1 MARFSLNNSGT
12 GPIGPE
18 GPVGPQGPE
27 SINYVG
33 VGWYNDVS
41 YQKNDTIL
49 YIFTDPFNGLE
60 TTGLL
65 RWKSEVPSVPGE
77 NDPMGYTGWVDVWDV
92 LGYTQ
97 QGIAGEQGPAGAD
110 GAPGA
115 DGAQGEV
122 GYPAFLYDPR
132 RTGTDQY
139 KAGSIVE
146 FGGSYFI
153 ALFDNDAVPPL
164 GDPQSGTYWAAYS
177 FVGPQGEQG
186 LPGDTG
192 PQGAPGAD
200 GADGLN
206 GDSAYQVAVS
216 NGFTGTEAEWLTSLI
231 GATGPQGEPG
241 VSGTTSSVSHEVK
254 AGEAVTK
261 GQAVYVSSADGTNM
275 IISKADNSAESTS
288 SKTLGLISTTL
299 AHNGIGYVI
308 TEGLLAGLDTSTA
321 TAGDPVWLGEN
332 GNLIFGLTNKPSAPK
347 HLVFLGVVT
356 RSNLNNGEIFVK
368 PQNGF
373 ELQELH
379 TVSLDSQ
386 ASIGNNELLAFD
398 SSSGLWK
405 NQTASEAGFATVA
418 TSGDYSDLSNQPTL
432 VTNLNSLS
440 DVTITGT
447 PTNQQLIVY
456 NTVNGQWENK
466 DPIAS
471 TGIAYKAGIPAS
483 KTSTGTAG
491 QISIDSA
498 NGVMYVCTQTNTWQ
512 KVSLNGANFTNAG
525 GFA

>member
-115 DGAQGEV
+115 DGA
-122 GYPAFLYDPR
+122 
-132 RTGTDQY
+132 
-139 KAGSIVE
+139 
-146 FGGSYFI
+146 
-153 ALFDNDAVPPL
+153 
-164 GDPQSGTYWAAYS
+164 
-177 FVGPQGEQG
+177 
-186 LPGDTG
+186 
-192 PQGAPGAD
+192 
-200 GADGLN
+200 DGLD

-216 NGFTGTEAEWLTSLI
+216 NGFTGTEAEWLTSLV

-241 VSGTTSSVSHEVK
+241 ISGTTSSMSHEVK

-275 IISKADNSAESTS
+275 IVSKADNSGESTS

-332 GNLIFGLTNKPSAPK
+332 GNLIFGLTNKPEAPK

-373 ELQELH
+373 ELHELH
-379 TVSLDSQ
+379 DVSLEAK
-386 ASIGNNELLAFD
+386 ASTGNNELIAFD

-418 TSGDYSDLSNQPTL
+418 TSGDYSDLSNKPTL

-440 DVTITGT
+440 DVTIIGT

-456 NTVNGQWENK
+456 DTVTGQWENK

-471 TGIAYKAGIPAS
+471 TGIAYKAGVPAS